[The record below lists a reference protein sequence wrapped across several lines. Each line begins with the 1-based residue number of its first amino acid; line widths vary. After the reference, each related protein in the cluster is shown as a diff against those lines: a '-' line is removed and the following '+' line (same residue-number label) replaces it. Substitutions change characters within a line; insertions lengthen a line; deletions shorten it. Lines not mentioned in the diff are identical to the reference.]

1 MKVSLNLLNPAK
13 KVNFTGFNHKKSET
27 GANEFEFNF
36 PHDSNR
42 YDCYLE
48 VFSVK
53 KDQNANYNVNKMLK
67 NTDLDVESVKIGNG
81 GVKIDMGYAYDEL
94 SNKEPFAY
102 RYKLVD
108 KRDNSKSFY
117 QVDAGSV
124 IDYSKDG
131 KFDKFNL
138 VMQDGTQVSK
148 GGSMT
153 LVLPD
158 SYSAGWVYNKDG
170 KPELN
175 KEMEQKAKYATKT
188 FSNKIGGNLA
198 GIEAN
203 IDKLKKAGY
212 SRVVSTPIFTDDSL
226 SSHSYWNKNCMQ
238 MSNSIGN
245 IDNYASLQKKL
256 FKNGI
261 NFVSDG
267 AFVNEGLE
275 GVHFK
280 HMLKWG
286 EKSPYYNWFRASGLQ
301 SGPLSMGIFSK
312 NKDFI
317 EHKIVNSPYKYE
329 QGADG
334 QIKSSKNP
342 EYDDKKPTFV
352 QIFDTRLVSEE
363 NKKDTKHLIK
373 SYDELDTGN
382 AYDINNHNDTVVPYS
397 FEIDPETYNNNVK
410 NLNSYNKNAEKK
422 IMLNQPL
429 AAKFLTTSEAYVL
442 EDKFENGFETWD
454 ANTDIAKLN
463 FVFSHAD
470 TKKLEN
476 LPRHEREY
484 QTKLIHAKN
493 FEAQDY
499 VVNSGKYWTRKTNDI
514 LNEYAAQ
521 QLKNVSSN
529 PKEAMAKIADLEKK
543 GELPSNNDINETIVA
558 NVINGD
564 YESRTAKLT
573 DNYKELTLQSIM
585 QLPLDSIEFADDTVA
600 VLGSSLM
607 TNRATKADQIGMS
620 RYEMFKA
627 GNPQVTEE
635 NKETYKKVDE
645 LFTNE
650 LFRFTN
656 DVMQSVNKNL
666 GGKLFEG
673 NKVTK
678 LGKYVLPLVNQDIA
692 KFALVKAVAPKTEAK
707 VDENGAVSYDYNKM
721 KEETT
726 LASMGILADSPED
739 EANLLTKK
747 LKSGIKNIS
756 MKDKDQITNAVTK
769 RLQGMNENSFAL
781 AEMIVDRNNAGLDWR
796 IDAAKDIADMDA
808 LRNGNANFN
817 EEWSSVVDFWKN
829 FSKGVVSEN
838 KNAYMVAEVTDE
850 YALHDNSGKF
860 SSPKDAVMKLHQEAG
875 MTSIANY
882 SYFFTDVANIFNKD
896 ITTGATIDQNTR
908 ERKIFD
914 KMVGGDNYLNS
925 APLDSILYSYTFV
938 GNHDKPRMLHCL
950 SLDMELFHTN
960 FANNY
965 NHKKIATA
973 ILKDKMYDQVNDGD
987 INSIDFNKVSNK
999 AIAMADAVKGGFGKA
1014 LNKVYSQGSRKDEV
1028 FSAISKS
1035 VADLASGKFL
1045 DKEFSADAFGT
1056 KPFDVTLKAV
1066 MTQAEKKHGLNLSK
1080 EEKGKLFNAT
1090 FETILKPG
1098 MSKFKP
1104 MMKFLVSLPGNPTM
1118 FAGDELGITGYE
1130 EKAKNVYLQNRG
1142 TLHWEWLNDSNKQF
1156 IKDFYNE
1163 MNETMALRDR
1173 PELKALND
1181 GAPFTLD
1188 LHRDVNTGKPV
1199 SAILRQSSDGTMAI
1213 SLFNANNVNLDKEAE
1228 YNPTHI
1234 KLDSISLHPTNN
1246 DKIGVGAGLNVGTTF
1261 RNADNRDKSVYKVCE
1276 SNGSYFIKRFNNEQ
1290 DYQNF
1295 VAGGSKN
1302 FRDDNRV
1309 DMYDSTMIL
1318 YSVPEKKQVKQSRVM
1333 YNPQYNFTTNPYQ
1346 QVKKVETGSKLALV
1360 SKN

>member
-1 MKVSLNLLNPAK
+1 M
-13 KVNFTGFNHKKSET
+13 
-27 GANEFEFNF
+27 
-36 PHDSNR
+36 
-42 YDCYLE
+42 E

-53 KDQNANYNVNKMLK
+53 KDKNANYNVNKMLT
-67 NTDLDVESVKIGNG
+67 NTDLGVKSVKLNNS

-124 IDYSKDG
+124 IDYSKNG
-131 KFDKFNL
+131 NFDKFNL

-153 LVLPD
+153 LAIPD
-158 SYSAGWVYNKDG
+158 SYAVGWVYDEKG
-170 KPELN
+170 KPALN
-175 KEMEQKAKYATKT
+175 KNIQEKAKYATRT
-188 FSNKIGGNLA
+188 FSNKMGGTLA

-203 IDKLKKAGY
+203 VDKLKKAGY
-212 SRVVSTPIFTDDSL
+212 TRIVSTPIFTDDSL

-275 GVHFK
+275 GIHFK

-286 EKSPYYNWFRASGLQ
+286 EKSPFYNWFRASGLQ
-301 SGPLSMGIFSK
+301 SGPLSMGIFAK
-312 NKDFI
+312 NKDYV

-329 QGADG
+329 QGTDG
-334 QIKSSKNP
+334 QIKTSKNP
-342 EYDDKKPTFV
+342 DYNAKKPTFV
-352 QIFDTRLVSEE
+352 QIYDSRLVSEAD
-363 NKKDTKHLIK
+363 KKDTKNLIK
-373 SYDELDTGN
+373 SYDKLDTGN
-382 AYDINNHNDTVVPYS
+382 TYDINNHNDTVVPYS
-397 FEIDPETYNNNVK
+397 FEINPETYNKNVK
-410 NLNSYNKNAEKK
+410 NLNAYNKNADKK
-422 IMLNQPL
+422 IMLDQPL
-429 AAKFLTTSEAYVL
+429 AAKFLTQSESYVL

-470 TKKLEN
+470 TKRLEN

-484 QTKLIHAKN
+484 QTQLIKAKN

-514 LNEYAAQ
+514 LNEYVAQ
-521 QLKNVSSN
+521 ELKNVSSD
-529 PKEAMAKIADLEKK
+529 PKKAMAQIQALTQK
-543 GELPSNNDINETIVA
+543 GELPANNDINENIVK
-558 NVINGD
+558 NVIKGD
-564 YESRTAKLT
+564 YESKTTKLT

-585 QLPLDSIEFADDTVA
+585 SLPLDSIEFADDTSA
-600 VLGSSLM
+600 VLSSSFI

-627 GNPQVTEE
+627 GNPQVTAE
-635 NKETYKKVDE
+635 NKDIYKKADT
-645 LFTNE
+645 LFTE
-650 LFRFTN
+650 DLFRFTN
-656 DVMQSVNKNL
+656 DVMQKVNKNL
-666 GGKLFEG
+666 GGKLFDG
-673 NKVTK
+673 DKVSK

-692 KFALVKAVAPKTEAK
+692 KFALVKAVAPNSQAK
-707 VDENGAVSYDYNKM
+707 MNEDGTVSYDYNKL

-726 LASMGILADSPED
+726 LASMNILADSPED
-739 EANLLTKK
+739 EANLVIKR

-756 MKDKDQITNAVTK
+756 LKDKDAITSAVTK
-769 RLQGMNENSFAL
+769 RLEGLNENSFAL

-808 LRNGNANFN
+808 LRNGNANFKD
-817 EEWSSVVDFWKN
+817 EWSSVIDFWRN
-829 FSKGVVSEN
+829 FSKGVIGEN

-850 YALHDNSGKF
+850 FALHDNSGKF
-860 SSPKDAVMKLHQEAG
+860 STAKDAVMKLHQEAG

-896 ITTGATIDQNTR
+896 ITTGVTLDANGR

-914 KMVGGDNYLNS
+914 KMVGSDNYLNS

-960 FANNY
+960 FADNY

-973 ILKDKMYDQVNDGD
+973 ILKDKMYNQVTDAD

-1014 LNKVYSQGSRKDEV
+1014 LGQVFYGQKKDEA

-1035 VADLASGKFL
+1035 IADLASGKYM

-1056 KPFDVTLKAV
+1056 KPFDTTIKYVIK
-1066 MTQAEKKHGLNLSK
+1066 QAEAKHGLNISK
-1080 EEKGKLFNAT
+1080 EEKSKLFNAT
-1090 FETILKPG
+1090 FETILKPS
-1098 MSKFKP
+1098 MTKFQA
-1104 MMKFLVSLPGNPTM
+1104 MMGFLVSLPGNPTM
-1118 FAGDELGITGYE
+1118 YAGDELGMTGYE
-1130 EKAKNVYLQNRG
+1130 EKAKNVYIQNRNAVR
-1142 TLHWEWLNDSNKQF
+1142 WDWLNDKNKQF
-1156 IKDFYNE
+1156 VQDFYNK

-1188 LHRDVNTGKPV
+1188 LHKDVQTGKPV
-1199 SAILRQSSDGTMAI
+1199 SAILRQSADGAMAVT
-1213 SLFNANNVNLDKEAE
+1213 LFNANNVNLDKEAE
-1228 YNPTHI
+1228 YHPTHV
-1234 KLDSISLHPTNN
+1234 KLDSISLHTTNN
-1246 DKIGVGAGLNVGTTF
+1246 DKVGLRGGLKVGTTF
-1261 RNADNRDKSVYKVCE
+1261 KNADNRDKSLYKVCE
-1276 SNGSYFIKRFNNEQ
+1276 DKGNYFIKRFNNEE
-1290 DYQNF
+1290 DYRY
-1295 VAGGSKN
+1295 VMSTGKY
-1302 FRDDNRV
+1302 RDDNRV
-1309 DMYDSTMIL
+1309 DMYDSTLIL
-1318 YSVPEKKQVKQSRVM
+1318 YSVPEKTEKTRVM
-1333 YNPQYNFTTNPYQ
+1333 YNPQYNFATNPYKT
-1346 QVKKVETGSKLALV
+1346 VSKAETGSKLELLA
-1360 SKN
+1360 K

>member
-1 MKVSLNLLNPAK
+1 MKINLNLLSPVK
-13 KVNFTGFNHKKSET
+13 TPNFTGFNHKKSET
-27 GANEFEFNF
+27 GASEFEFNF
-36 PHDSNR
+36 PHDSNK
-42 YDCYLE
+42 YNCYLE

-53 KDQNANYNVNKMLK
+53 KDKNANYNVNKMLT
-67 NTDLDVESVKIGNG
+67 NTDLGVKSVKLNNS

-117 QVDAGSV
+117 QIDAGSV
-124 IDYSKDG
+124 IDYSKNG
-131 KFDKFNL
+131 NFDKFNL

-153 LVLPD
+153 LAIPD
-158 SYSAGWVYNKDG
+158 SYAVGWVYDEKG
-170 KPELN
+170 KPALN
-175 KEMEQKAKYATKT
+175 KNIQEKAKYATRT
-188 FSNKIGGNLA
+188 FSNKIGGTLA

-203 IDKLKKAGY
+203 VDKLKKAGY
-212 SRVVSTPIFTDDSL
+212 TRIVSTPIFTDDSL

-275 GVHFK
+275 GIHFK

-286 EKSPYYNWFRASGLQ
+286 EKSPFYNWFRASGLQ
-301 SGPLSMGIFSK
+301 SGPLSMGIFAK
-312 NKDFI
+312 NKDYV

-329 QGADG
+329 QGTDG
-334 QIKSSKNP
+334 QIKTSKNP
-342 EYDDKKPTFV
+342 DYNAKKPTFV
-352 QIFDTRLVSEE
+352 QIYDSRLVSEAD
-363 NKKDTKHLIK
+363 KKDTKNLIK
-373 SYDELDTGN
+373 SYDKLDTGN
-382 AYDINNHNDTVVPYS
+382 TYDINNHNDTVVPYS
-397 FEIDPETYNNNVK
+397 FEINPETYNKNVK
-410 NLNSYNKNAEKK
+410 NLNAYNKNADKK
-422 IMLNQPL
+422 IMLDQPL
-429 AAKFLTTSEAYVL
+429 AAKFLTQSESYVL

-470 TKKLEN
+470 TKRLEN

-484 QTKLIHAKN
+484 QTQLIKAKN

-514 LNEYAAQ
+514 LNEYVAQ
-521 QLKNVSSN
+521 ELKNVSSD
-529 PKEAMAKIADLEKK
+529 PKKAMAQIQALTQK
-543 GELPSNNDINETIVA
+543 GELPANNDINENIVK
-558 NVINGD
+558 NVIKGD
-564 YESRTAKLT
+564 YESKTTKLT

-585 QLPLDSIEFADDTVA
+585 SLPLDSIEFADDTSA
-600 VLGSSLM
+600 VLSSSFI

-627 GNPQVTEE
+627 GNPQVTAE
-635 NKETYKKVDE
+635 NKDIYKKADT
-645 LFTNE
+645 LFTE
-650 LFRFTN
+650 DLFRFTN
-656 DVMQSVNKNL
+656 DVMQKVNKNL
-666 GGKLFEG
+666 GGKLFDG
-673 NKVTK
+673 DKVSK

-692 KFALVKAVAPKTEAK
+692 KFALVKAVAPNSQAK
-707 VDENGAVSYDYNKM
+707 MNEDGTVSYDYNKL

-726 LASMGILADSPED
+726 LASMNILADSPED
-739 EANLLTKK
+739 EANLVIKR

-756 MKDKDQITNAVTK
+756 LNNKDAITSAITK
-769 RLQGMNENSFAL
+769 RLEGLNENSFAL

-808 LRNGNANFN
+808 LRNGNANFKD
-817 EEWSSVVDFWKN
+817 EWSSVIDFWRN
-829 FSKGVVSEN
+829 FSKGVIGEN

-850 YALHDNSGKF
+850 FALHDNSGKY
-860 SSPKDAVMKLHQEAG
+860 STAKDAVMKLHQEAG

-896 ITTGATIDQNTR
+896 ITTGVTLDANGR

-914 KMVGGDNYLNS
+914 KMVGSDNYLNS

-960 FANNY
+960 FADNY

-973 ILKDKMYDQVNDGD
+973 ILKDKMYNQVTDAD

-1014 LNKVYSQGSRKDEV
+1014 LGQVFYGQKKDEA

-1035 VADLASGKFL
+1035 IADLASGKYM

-1056 KPFDVTLKAV
+1056 KPFDTTIKYVIK
-1066 MTQAEKKHGLNLSK
+1066 QAEAKHGLNISK
-1080 EEKGKLFNAT
+1080 EEKSKLFNAT
-1090 FETILKPG
+1090 FETILKPS
-1098 MSKFKP
+1098 MTKFQA
-1104 MMKFLVSLPGNPTM
+1104 MMGFLVSLPGNPTM
-1118 FAGDELGITGYE
+1118 YAGDELGMTGYE
-1130 EKAKNVYLQNRG
+1130 EKAKNVYIQNRNAVR
-1142 TLHWEWLNDSNKQF
+1142 WDWLNDKNKQF
-1156 IKDFYNE
+1156 VQDFYNK

-1188 LHRDVNTGKPV
+1188 LHKDVQTGKPV
-1199 SAILRQSSDGTMAI
+1199 SAILRQSADGAMAVT
-1213 SLFNANNVNLDKEAE
+1213 LFNANNVNLDKEAE
-1228 YNPTHI
+1228 YHPTHV
-1234 KLDSISLHPTNN
+1234 KLDSISLHTTNN
-1246 DKIGVGAGLNVGTTF
+1246 DKVGLRGGLKAGTTF
-1261 RNADNRDKSVYKVCE
+1261 KNADNRDRSLYKVCE
-1276 SNGSYFIKRFNNEQ
+1276 DKGNYFIKRFNNEE
-1290 DYQNF
+1290 DYRY
-1295 VAGGSKN
+1295 VMSTGKY
-1302 FRDDNRV
+1302 RDDNRV
-1309 DMYDSTMIL
+1309 DMYDSTLIL
-1318 YSVPEKKQVKQSRVM
+1318 YSVPEKTEKTRVM
-1333 YNPQYNFTTNPYQ
+1333 YNPQYNFATNPYKT
-1346 QVKKVETGSKLALV
+1346 VSKAETGSKLELLA
-1360 SKN
+1360 K

>member
-1 MKVSLNLLNPAK
+1 MKINLNLLSPVK
-13 KVNFTGFNHKKSET
+13 TPNFTGFNHKKSET
-27 GANEFEFNF
+27 GASEFEFNF
-36 PHDSNR
+36 PHDSNK

-53 KDQNANYNVNKMLK
+53 KDKNANYNVNKMLT
-67 NTDLDVESVKIGNG
+67 NTDLGVKSVKLNNS

-124 IDYSKDG
+124 IDYSKNG
-131 KFDKFNL
+131 NFDKFNL

-153 LVLPD
+153 LAIPD
-158 SYSAGWVYNKDG
+158 SYAVGWVYDEKG
-170 KPELN
+170 KPTLN
-175 KEMEQKAKYATKT
+175 KNIQEKAKYATRT
-188 FSNKIGGNLA
+188 FSNKMGGTLA

-203 IDKLKKAGY
+203 VDKLKKAGY
-212 SRVVSTPIFTDDSL
+212 TRIVSTPIFTDDSL

-275 GVHFK
+275 GIHFK

-286 EKSPYYNWFRASGLQ
+286 EKSPFYNWFRASGLQ
-301 SGPLSMGIFSK
+301 SGPLSMGIFAK
-312 NKDFI
+312 NKDYV

-329 QGADG
+329 QGTDG
-334 QIKSSKNP
+334 QIKTSKNP
-342 EYDDKKPTFV
+342 DYNAKKPTFV
-352 QIFDTRLVSEE
+352 QIYDSRLVSEAD
-363 NKKDTKHLIK
+363 KKDTKNLIK
-373 SYDELDTGN
+373 SYDKLDTGN
-382 AYDINNHNDTVVPYS
+382 TYDINNHNDTVVPYS
-397 FEIDPETYNNNVK
+397 FEINPETYNKNVK
-410 NLNSYNKNAEKK
+410 NLNAYNKNADKK
-422 IMLNQPL
+422 IMLDQPL
-429 AAKFLTTSEAYVL
+429 AAKFLTQSESYVL

-470 TKKLEN
+470 TKRLEN
-476 LPRHEREY
+476 LPKHEREY
-484 QTKLIHAKN
+484 QTQLIKAKN

-514 LNEYAAQ
+514 LNEYVAQ
-521 QLKNVSSN
+521 ELKNVSSD
-529 PKEAMAKIADLEKK
+529 PKKAMAQIQALTQK
-543 GELPSNNDINETIVA
+543 GELPANNDINENIVK
-558 NVINGD
+558 NVIKGD
-564 YESRTAKLT
+564 YESKTTKLT

-585 QLPLDSIEFADDTVA
+585 SLPLDSIEFADDTSA
-600 VLGSSLM
+600 VLSSSFI

-627 GNPQVTEE
+627 GNPQVTAE
-635 NKETYKKVDE
+635 NKDIYKKADT
-645 LFTNE
+645 LFTE
-650 LFRFTN
+650 DLFRFTN
-656 DVMQSVNKNL
+656 DVMQKVNKNL
-666 GGKLFEG
+666 GGKLFDG
-673 NKVTK
+673 DKVSK

-692 KFALVKAVAPKTEAK
+692 KFALVKAVAPNSQAK
-707 VDENGAVSYDYNKM
+707 MNEDGTVSYDYNKL

-726 LASMGILADSPED
+726 LASMNILADSPED
-739 EANLLTKK
+739 EANLVIKR

-756 MKDKDQITNAVTK
+756 LKDKDAITSAITK
-769 RLQGMNENSFAL
+769 RLEGLNENSFAL

-808 LRNGNANFN
+808 LRNGNANFKD
-817 EEWSSVVDFWKN
+817 EWSSVIDFWRN
-829 FSKGVVSEN
+829 FSKGVIGEN

-850 YALHDNSGKF
+850 FALHDNSGKF
-860 SSPKDAVMKLHQEAG
+860 STAKDAVMKLHQEAG

-896 ITTGATIDQNTR
+896 ITTGVTLDANGR

-914 KMVGGDNYLNS
+914 KMVGSDNYLNS

-960 FANNY
+960 FADNY

-973 ILKDKMYDQVNDGD
+973 ILKDKMYNQVTDAD

-1014 LNKVYSQGSRKDEV
+1014 LGQVFYGQKKDEA

-1035 VADLASGKFL
+1035 IADLASGKYM

-1056 KPFDVTLKAV
+1056 KPFDTTIKYVIK
-1066 MTQAEKKHGLNLSK
+1066 QAEAKHGLNISK
-1080 EEKGKLFNAT
+1080 EEKSKLFNAT
-1090 FETILKPG
+1090 FETILKPS
-1098 MSKFKP
+1098 MTKFQA
-1104 MMKFLVSLPGNPTM
+1104 MMGFLVSLPGNPTM
-1118 FAGDELGITGYE
+1118 YAGDELGMTGYE
-1130 EKAKNVYLQNRG
+1130 EKAKNVYIQNRNAVR
-1142 TLHWEWLNDSNKQF
+1142 WDWLNDKNKQF
-1156 IKDFYNE
+1156 VQDFYNK

-1188 LHRDVNTGKPV
+1188 LHKDVQTGKPV
-1199 SAILRQSSDGTMAI
+1199 SAILRQSADGAMAVT
-1213 SLFNANNVNLDKEAE
+1213 LFNANNVNLDKEAE
-1228 YNPTHI
+1228 YHPTHV
-1234 KLDSISLHPTNN
+1234 KLDSISLHTTNN
-1246 DKIGVGAGLNVGTTF
+1246 DKVGLRGGLKAGTTF
-1261 RNADNRDKSVYKVCE
+1261 KNADNRDKSLYKVCE
-1276 SNGSYFIKRFNNEQ
+1276 DKGNYFIKRFNNEE
-1290 DYQNF
+1290 DYRY
-1295 VAGGSKN
+1295 VMSTGKY
-1302 FRDDNRV
+1302 RDDNRV
-1309 DMYDSTMIL
+1309 DMYDSTLIL
-1318 YSVPEKKQVKQSRVM
+1318 YSVPEKTEKTRVM
-1333 YNPQYNFTTNPYQ
+1333 YNPQYNFATNPYKT
-1346 QVKKVETGSKLALV
+1346 VSKAETGSKLELLA
-1360 SKN
+1360 K

>member
-1 MKVSLNLLNPAK
+1 MKINLNLLSPVK
-13 KVNFTGFNHKKSET
+13 TPNFTGFNHKKSET
-27 GANEFEFNF
+27 GASEFEFNF
-36 PHDSNR
+36 PHDSNK

-53 KDQNANYNVNKMLK
+53 KDKNANYNVNKMLT
-67 NTDLDVESVKIGNG
+67 NTDLGVKSVKLNNS

-117 QVDAGSV
+117 QIDAGSV
-124 IDYSKDG
+124 IDYSKNG
-131 KFDKFNL
+131 NFDKFNL

-153 LVLPD
+153 LAIPD
-158 SYSAGWVYNKDG
+158 SYAVGWVYDEKG
-170 KPELN
+170 KPALN
-175 KEMEQKAKYATKT
+175 KNIQEKAKYATRT
-188 FSNKIGGNLA
+188 FSNKMGGTLA

-203 IDKLKKAGY
+203 VDKLKKAGY
-212 SRVVSTPIFTDDSL
+212 TRIVSTPIFTDDSL

-275 GVHFK
+275 GIHFK

-286 EKSPYYNWFRASGLQ
+286 EKSPFYNWFRASGLQ
-301 SGPLSMGIFSK
+301 SGPLSMGIFAK
-312 NKDFI
+312 NKDYV

-329 QGADG
+329 QGTDG
-334 QIKSSKNP
+334 QIKTSKNP
-342 EYDDKKPTFV
+342 DYNAKKPTFV
-352 QIFDTRLVSEE
+352 QIYDSRLVSEAD
-363 NKKDTKHLIK
+363 KKDTKNLIK
-373 SYDELDTGN
+373 SYDKLDTGN
-382 AYDINNHNDTVVPYS
+382 TYDINNHNDTVVPYS
-397 FEIDPETYNNNVK
+397 FEINPETYNKNVK
-410 NLNSYNKNAEKK
+410 NLNAYNKNADKK
-422 IMLNQPL
+422 IMLDQPL
-429 AAKFLTTSEAYVL
+429 AAKFLTQSESYVL

-470 TKKLEN
+470 TKRLEN

-484 QTKLIHAKN
+484 QTQLIKAKN

-514 LNEYAAQ
+514 LNEYVAQ
-521 QLKNVSSN
+521 ELKNVSSD
-529 PKEAMAKIADLEKK
+529 PKKAMAQIQALTQK
-543 GELPSNNDINETIVA
+543 GELPANNDINENIVK
-558 NVINGD
+558 NVIKGD
-564 YESRTAKLT
+564 YESKTTKLT

-585 QLPLDSIEFADDTVA
+585 SLPLDSIEFADDTSA
-600 VLGSSLM
+600 VLSSSFI

-627 GNPQVTEE
+627 GNPQVTAE
-635 NKETYKKVDE
+635 NKDIYKKADT
-645 LFTNE
+645 LFTE
-650 LFRFTN
+650 DLFRFTN
-656 DVMQSVNKNL
+656 DVMQKVNKNL
-666 GGKLFEG
+666 GGKLFDG
-673 NKVTK
+673 DKVSK

-692 KFALVKAVAPKTEAK
+692 KFALVKAVAPNSQAK
-707 VDENGAVSYDYNKM
+707 VNEDGTVSYNYNKL

-726 LASMGILADSPED
+726 LASMNILADSPED
-739 EANLLTKK
+739 EANLVIKR

-756 MKDKDQITNAVTK
+756 LKDKDAITSAITK
-769 RLQGMNENSFAL
+769 RLEGLNENSFAL

-808 LRNGNANFN
+808 LRNGNANFKD
-817 EEWSSVVDFWKN
+817 EWSSVIDFWRN
-829 FSKGVVSEN
+829 FSKGVIGEN

-850 YALHDNSGKF
+850 FALHDNSGKF
-860 SSPKDAVMKLHQEAG
+860 STAKDAVMKLHQEAG

-896 ITTGATIDQNTR
+896 ITTGVTLDANGR

-914 KMVGGDNYLNS
+914 KMVGSDNYLNS

-960 FANNY
+960 FADNY

-973 ILKDKMYDQVNDGD
+973 ILKDKMYNQVTDAD

-1014 LNKVYSQGSRKDEV
+1014 LGQVFYGQKKDEA

-1035 VADLASGKFL
+1035 IADLASGKYM

-1056 KPFDVTLKAV
+1056 KPFDTTIKYVIK
-1066 MTQAEKKHGLNLSK
+1066 QAEAKHGLNISK
-1080 EEKGKLFNAT
+1080 EEKSKLFNAT
-1090 FETILKPG
+1090 FETILKPS
-1098 MSKFKP
+1098 MTKFQA
-1104 MMKFLVSLPGNPTM
+1104 MMGFLVSLPGNPTM
-1118 FAGDELGITGYE
+1118 YAGDELGMTGYE
-1130 EKAKNVYLQNRG
+1130 EKAKNVYIQNRNAVR
-1142 TLHWEWLNDSNKQF
+1142 WDWLNDKNKQF
-1156 IKDFYNE
+1156 VQDFYNK

-1188 LHRDVNTGKPV
+1188 LHKDVQTGKPV
-1199 SAILRQSSDGTMAI
+1199 SAILRQSADGAMAVT
-1213 SLFNANNVNLDKEAE
+1213 LFNANNVNLDKEAE
-1228 YNPTHI
+1228 YHPTHV
-1234 KLDSISLHPTNN
+1234 KLDSISLHTTNN
-1246 DKIGVGAGLNVGTTF
+1246 DKVGLRGGLKAGTTF
-1261 RNADNRDKSVYKVCE
+1261 KNADNRDKSLYKVCE
-1276 SNGSYFIKRFNNEQ
+1276 DKGNYFIKRFNNEE
-1290 DYQNF
+1290 DYRY
-1295 VAGGSKN
+1295 VMSTGKY
-1302 FRDDNRV
+1302 RDDNRV
-1309 DMYDSTMIL
+1309 DMYDSTLIL
-1318 YSVPEKKQVKQSRVM
+1318 YSVPEKTEKTRVM
-1333 YNPQYNFTTNPYQ
+1333 YNPQYNFATNPYKT
-1346 QVKKVETGSKLALV
+1346 VSKAETGSKLELLA
-1360 SKN
+1360 K